1 MLALFLLLFVSVS
14 AIAQPQMIWN
24 TPFGGTVAIWSP
36 DGSQI
41 ASVGDAGITVVDVA
55 TSKRK
60 CDILTYPY
68 QYFYTGDGSQLCV
81 VSNDDIGAVSS
92 FNTTTGGLTKRVK
105 YQDTTIKTLV
115 VSRDRGRACAWYSNH
130 VVVVFDVETLDS
142 VMSLSFDSLLHVAI
156 SGDGSRISCT
166 FAGSEGRN
174 VSIYN
179 VGERLPRMSVGAGDQ
194 ISALNQ
200 AGDIV
205 VTATQNGLL
214 TSWDAKTGNK
224 IDQIYWSFEMAG
236 GFGIRQLYIAPSN
249 AHVVAVGDGQAAI
262 YELSE
267 LKYKKKIEHN
277 LDGQFHFDADGQYL
291 WSFGKTSGG
300 VLYSFA
306 SNNVEY
312 SIEAER
318 FENNAA
324 TLSPDASAL
333 ALVRSDN
340 TLRTLNI
347 ATNDTLIIFDRVEPA
362 YHATRP
368 NIDRI
373 VVLESDPI
381 STLDLSTGDI
391 VGGFENNWRWYPF
404 NVTDREI
411 WLVRV
416 DSIEIRTIPN
426 GEVVSS
432 LALSSLFSSQMLSF
446 PDENHILCF
455 FKDTTMRKVNI
466 RTGEVVWSLP
476 RERATD
482 PYYYTISPSGK
493 LLAVR
498 QPAST
503 EIKIIDADRGTLI
516 RSINIGQ
523 GSSSWSIILHP
534 DDKRLIVSTGAGDN
548 ALQVWDIETGDS
560 LQVLR
565 GHTEPAIGTVLYPDG
580 VRVATF
586 SRDST
591 ICLWNIDGGELL
603 VKRSLNSPKINFYSM
618 LVDPQGELLVVNT
631 DQLWNANTLEYITS
645 FPGWYARSFD
655 ASGSKIVVT
664 RGSSSIG
671 VIDILPYVLSSVQS
685 PSTTRDA
692 RQIHL
697 AANPNPVESSSTIN
711 ARFNSTTGQT
721 LQLSDLT
728 GRVLLTLPGN
738 GTLDPQHF
746 TIDRVLLPS
755 AGLYYLTASDT
766 TTNTTILLLA
776 F

>member
-1 MLALFLLLFVSVS
+1 MLALFLIFFVSVS

-60 CDILTYPY
+60 CDILTYPR
-68 QYFYTGDGSQLCV
+68 QYFYTADGSHLV
-81 VSNDDIGAVSS
+81 MSTNDTGAVSS
-92 FNTTTGGLTKRVK
+92 FNTTTGGLTNRLK
-105 YQDTTIKTLV
+105 YQDTTIKSLV
-115 VSRDRGRACAWYSNH
+115 VSRDRGRACAWYNNH

-224 IDQIYWSFEMAG
+224 IDQIYWSFDLAG
-236 GFGIRQLYIAPSN
+236 GFGIRQLYVAPSN
-249 AHVVAVGDGQAAI
+249 AHMIAVGDAQAAI

-267 LKYKKKIEHN
+267 LRYKKKIQHN

-291 WSFGKTSGG
+291 WSFGKTTGG

-306 SNNVEY
+306 SNNVEF

-340 TLRTLNI
+340 TLRTLTI

-381 STLDLSTGDI
+381 STLDLSAGEV

-411 WLVRV
+411 WLVRG

-432 LALSSLFSSQMLSF
+432 LALTPLYSSQMISF
-446 PDENHILCF
+446 PDDDHVICF
-455 FKDTTMRKVNI
+455 VRDSTMRKVNI
-466 RTGEVVWSLP
+466 RTGEIVWSLP
-476 RERATD
+476 REKAID
-482 PYYYTISPSGK
+482 PSYYTISPSGK

-498 QPAST
+498 QPASP
-503 EIKIIDADRGTLI
+503 EVKIIDADRGTLI
-516 RSINIGQ
+516 RSINAAQ
-523 GSSSWSIILHP
+523 GSTSWSFILHP
-534 DDKRLIVSTGAGDN
+534 DDKRLIVSTGFGDN
-548 ALQVWDIETGDS
+548 ALRVWDIESGDS

-565 GHTEPAIGTVLYPDG
+565 GHKDATLSSVLYPDG
-580 VRVATF
+580 AHVATY

-591 ICLWNIDGGELL
+591 ICLWNIDSGELL
-603 VKRSLNSPKINFYSM
+603 VKRSLILPYFYSDNM
-618 LVDPQGELLVVNT
+618 MVDPQGELLVVNT

-645 FPGWYARSFD
+645 FPGWNARSFD
-655 ASGSKIVVT
+655 ATGSKIVVT

-685 PSTTRDA
+685 PNTIRDA

-697 AANPNPVESSSTIN
+697 TANPNPIESSSTIIV
-711 ARFNSTTGQT
+711 RFNSTTDQT

-728 GRVLLTLPGN
+728 GRVLLTLSGT
-738 GTLDPQHF
+738 GTLEPQHF
-746 TIDRVLLPS
+746 TIERELLPS
-755 AGLYYLTASDT
+755 AGLHYLTASDT